1 MWYTTVWTTLLSADI
16 VMIHTV
22 CNTDLKKRAMICVLT
37 DTLGDTFESTV
48 HSRILFREMRCEV
61 CRQPLRE
68 YFYYKC
74 VEGCVRS
81 VETAA

>member
-1 MWYTTVWTTLLSADI
+1 
-16 VMIHTV
+16 
-22 CNTDLKKRAMICVLT
+22 MICVLT
-37 DTLGDTFESTV
+37 DTLGEMFESTV
-48 HSRILFREMRCEV
+48 HSRALFREMRCEV

-68 YFYYKC
+68 YFYYEC